1 MKSLEVVAIILI
13 LGGLILVVAYPDEA
27 SSLAVRVLNSIRWI
41 HNDVPRS
48 M

>member
-13 LGGLILVVAYPDEA
+13 LGGLILVVAYPHEA
-27 SSLAVRVLNSIRWI
+27 SSLAGRVLNSIRWI